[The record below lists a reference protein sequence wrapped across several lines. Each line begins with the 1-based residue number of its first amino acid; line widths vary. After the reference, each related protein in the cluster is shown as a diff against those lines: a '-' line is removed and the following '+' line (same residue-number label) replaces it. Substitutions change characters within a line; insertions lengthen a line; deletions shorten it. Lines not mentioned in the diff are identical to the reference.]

1 MTILAW
7 IVVGLI
13 AGLLAHLIVGG
24 RAGILGN
31 MFLGILGAVVA
42 GFLAPRLG
50 IAHPSGINFETIA
63 VPTLGA
69 VLVLVIWHLIAGPRR
84 WGVRSRY

>member
-1 MTILAW
+1 MSILAW

-13 AGLLAHLIVGG
+13 AGVLAHMIAGG

-63 VPTLGA
+63 VATLGA
-69 VLVLVIWHLIAGPRR
+69 VLVLVIWHLIAAPRR